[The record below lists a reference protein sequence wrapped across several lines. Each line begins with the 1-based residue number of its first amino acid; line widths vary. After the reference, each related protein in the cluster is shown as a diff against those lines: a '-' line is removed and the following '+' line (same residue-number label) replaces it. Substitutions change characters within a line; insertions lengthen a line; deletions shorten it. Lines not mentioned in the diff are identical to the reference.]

1 MHEIHIAHFWLEF
14 DRLFRGSYRSS
25 HVMPMS
31 IQYAALLPAIP
42 LTRSITSCSSDTMNH
57 DAVNPDLSVPPYAT
71 RQAPRAKHNVRR
83 AVTTAVLGQILEWY
97 DFFLY
102 GTAAALVF
110 GKLFFP
116 VGSDPLTGTIA
127 AFGGFTVGFI
137 ARPIGGVL
145 CGHIGDR
152 YGRKVVMMLTLMTM
166 GSATVLMGMLPTYQ
180 QIGIAA
186 PVLLVLLR
194 ILQGLAAGG
203 EWSGSILLI
212 HENAPQSKRGALA
225 AWSPCGAAFGF
236 VLSTAAFLLVQNL
249 PSADFQSWGWRL
261 PFLGSAALVALGL
274 WMRRS
279 VGESAAFAEVKATR
293 HESRM
298 PVIEVLRQCPREVLT
313 VFGLRFGEG
322 GASYIFFAFSIAYG
336 QFLGIK
342 SSWILSGLTISML
355 LMIPVSLFF
364 GHVTD
369 KVGRK
374 PVYLAGAVAMVL
386 VSWPYFS
393 LLGSGEYW
401 KIIAALILANSLT
414 LGILEGAQPAFISE
428 MLPVHLR
435 FSGLG
440 IGRELS
446 SVLGGGLSPMIAT
459 ALLAHYRS
467 AAPVAIYLG
476 ALGLIT
482 VIATLLAR
490 ETFPKAMRL
499 AAREHDATTSTHH

>member
-1 MHEIHIAHFWLEF
+1 
-14 DRLFRGSYRSS
+14 
-25 HVMPMS
+25 
-31 IQYAALLPAIP
+31 
-42 LTRSITSCSSDTMNH
+42 MNS
-57 DAVNPDLSVPPYAT
+57 DAVNSDLSAPLASRRSAAAT
-71 RQAPRAKHNVRR
+71 SGVRR

-116 VGSDPLTGTIA
+116 VGSDPLTGTVA

-145 CGHIGDR
+145 CGHLGDR
-152 YGRKVVMMLTLMTM
+152 YGRKLVTMLTLFAMGTATM
-166 GSATVLMGMLPTYQ
+166 LMGVLPTYQ
-180 QIGIAA
+180 QIGLAA
-186 PVLLVLLR
+186 PALLVCLR
-194 ILQGLAAGG
+194 IVQGLAAGG

-225 AWSPCGAAFGF
+225 AWSPCGAALGF
-236 VLSTAAFLLVQNL
+236 VLSTGAFLLVQNL
-249 PSADFQSWGWRL
+249 SSADFLSWGWRI
-261 PFLGSAALVALGL
+261 PFLCSAALVALGL

-279 VGESAAFAEVKATR
+279 VGESAAFARAKATR
-293 HESRM
+293 RDTRM

-313 VFGLRFGEG
+313 IFGLRFGEG

-342 SSWILSGLTISML
+342 SSWMLGGLTLSML
-355 LMIPVSLFF
+355 LMIPFSLFF
-364 GHVTD
+364 GYLTD

-374 PVYLAGAVAMVL
+374 PVYLAGAIAMVL
-386 VSWPYFS
+386 VAWPYFA

-401 KIIAALILANSLT
+401 KVITALVLANSLT

-428 MLPVHLR
+428 LLPVHLR

-440 IGRELS
+440 IGREIS

-467 AAPVAIYLG
+467 ATPVALYLG
-476 ALGLIT
+476 VLGLIT

-490 ETFPKAMRL
+490 ETYPKAMRIE
-499 AAREHDATTSTHH
+499 AHQETE

>member
-1 MHEIHIAHFWLEF
+1 MNPHATATL
-14 DRLFRGSYRSS
+14 SPSS
-25 HVMPMS
+25 PV
-31 IQYAALLPAIP
+31 
-42 LTRSITSCSSDTMNH
+42 RKTSS
-57 DAVNPDLSVPPYAT
+57 
-71 RQAPRAKHNVRR
+71 VRR

-137 ARPIGGVL
+137 ARPVGGVL

-152 YGRKVVMMLTLMTM
+152 YGRKTVMMLTLLTM
-166 GSATVLMGMLPTYQ
+166 GVATMCMGLLPTYQ

-186 PVLLVLLR
+186 PIGLVLLR

-212 HENAPQSKRGALA
+212 HESAPPSRRGALA
-225 AWSPCGAAFGF
+225 AWSPSGAAFGF
-236 VLSTAAFLLVQNL
+236 VLSTAAFLLAQTL
-249 PSADFQSWGWRL
+249 SPDDFLSWGWRV
-261 PFLGSAALVALGL
+261 PFLCSVVLVVLGL

-279 VGESAAFAEVKATR
+279 VEESADFAAVKSTHR
-293 HESRM
+293 ESRM
-298 PVIEVLRQCPREVLT
+298 PIVEVLRRCPSQVLT

-336 QFLGIK
+336 QFLGLK
-342 SSWILSGLTISML
+342 STWILGGLTLSML
-355 LMIPVSLFF
+355 LMIPVSLLM
-364 GHVTD
+364 GHLTD

-374 PVYLAGAVAMVL
+374 PVYLVGAIAMVL
-386 VSWPYFS
+386 VAYPYFT
-393 LLGSGEYW
+393 LLASGVLW
-401 KIIAALILANSLT
+401 KVIAALILANSIT

-428 MLPVHLR
+428 LLPVHLR

-440 IGRELS
+440 IGREIS

-467 AAPVAIYLG
+467 ATPVAIYLV
-476 ALGLIT
+476 ALALVT
-482 VIATLLAR
+482 VIATCIAP
-490 ETFPKAMRL
+490 ETFPR
-499 AAREHDATTSTHH
+499 AARLQAKQSAEPVTA

>member
-1 MHEIHIAHFWLEF
+1 
-14 DRLFRGSYRSS
+14 
-25 HVMPMS
+25 
-31 IQYAALLPAIP
+31 
-42 LTRSITSCSSDTMNH
+42 MNP
-57 DAVNPDLSVPPYAT
+57 DAVNSDLSVPLASQRSVRPAS
-71 RQAPRAKHNVRR
+71 NVRR

-152 YGRKVVMMLTLMTM
+152 YGRKVVMMLTLLTM
-166 GSATVLMGMLPTYQ
+166 GTATALMGMLPTYH

-212 HENAPQSKRGALA
+212 HENAPRSRRGALA

-236 VLSTAAFLLVQNL
+236 VLSTGAFLLVQNL
-249 PSADFQSWGWRL
+249 PSADFLSWGWRV
-261 PFLGSAALVALGL
+261 PFLCSIALVALGL

-279 VGESAAFAEVKATR
+279 VGESTAFAAVKATR
-293 HESRM
+293 RESRM
-298 PVIEVLRQCPREVLT
+298 PVIQVLRQCPREVAT
-313 VFGLRFGEG
+313 IFGLRFGEG
-322 GASYIFFAFSIAYG
+322 GASYLFFAFSIAYG

-342 SSWILSGLTISML
+342 SSWILSGLTLSML

-364 GHVTD
+364 GYLTD

-374 PVYLAGAVAMVL
+374 PVYLAGAIAMVL
-386 VSWPYFS
+386 VAWPYFV
-393 LLGSGEYW
+393 LIGSGEYW
-401 KIIAALILANSLT
+401 KIIAALVLANSIT
-414 LGILEGAQPAFISE
+414 LGMLEGAQPAFISE

-440 IGRELS
+440 VGREIS

-467 AAPVAIYLG
+467 AVPVALYLG

-482 VIATLLAR
+482 VVATLLAR
-490 ETFPKAMRL
+490 ETYPKAMRI
-499 AAREHDATTSTHH
+499 ADQQASQ

>member
-1 MHEIHIAHFWLEF
+1 
-14 DRLFRGSYRSS
+14 
-25 HVMPMS
+25 
-31 IQYAALLPAIP
+31 
-42 LTRSITSCSSDTMNH
+42 MNP
-57 DAVNPDLSVPPYAT
+57 DAVNPNLSAPPISA
-71 RQAPRAKHNVRR
+71 RPVSRNQSGVRR

-152 YGRKVVMMLTLMTM
+152 YGRKTVMMLTLFTM
-166 GSATVLMGMLPTYQ
+166 GCATVLMGVLPTYQ

-186 PVLLVLLR
+186 PVMLVMLR

-212 HENAPQSKRGALA
+212 HENAPQSRRGALA
-225 AWSPCGAAFGF
+225 AWSPCGAALGF
-236 VLSTAAFLLVQNL
+236 VLSTGAFLLAQNL
-249 PSADFQSWGWRL
+249 PPAAFQSWGWRV
-261 PFLGSAALVALGL
+261 PFLGSAALVILGL

-298 PVIEVLRQCPREVLT
+298 PVIEVLKQCPREVLT

-322 GASYIFFAFSIAYG
+322 AASYIFFAFSIAYA

-342 SSWILSGLTISML
+342 SSWVLSGLTISML
-355 LMIPVSLFF
+355 LMIPLSLFF

-374 PVYLAGAVAMVL
+374 PVYLAGAIAIVL
-386 VSWPYFS
+386 VAWPYFA

-401 KIIAALILANSLT
+401 KVLAALILANSIT

-440 IGRELS
+440 IGREVS

-476 ALGLIT
+476 VLGLIT

-490 ETFPKAMRL
+490 ETFPRAMRA
-499 AAREHDATTSTHH
+499 AARQRAE

>member
-1 MHEIHIAHFWLEF
+1 MGHIESIRLAPLLEHQGSGNHHFM
-14 DRLFRGSYRSS
+14 SS
-25 HVMPMS
+25 P
-31 IQYAALLPAIP
+31 
-42 LTRSITSCSSDTMNH
+42 TMNPE
-57 DAVNPDLSVPPYAT
+57 ALNSDLGAL
-71 RQAPRAKHNVRR
+71 AHPRSARSASNVRR

-116 VGSDPLTGTIA
+116 VGTDPLTGTIA

-152 YGRKVVMMLTLMTM
+152 YGRKAVMTLTLLTM
-166 GSATVLMGMLPTYQ
+166 GTATVLMGVLPTYRQ
-180 QIGIAA
+180 VGIAA
-186 PVLLVLLR
+186 PVMLVLLR

-212 HENAPQSKRGALA
+212 HENAPRSRRGALA
-225 AWSPCGAAFGF
+225 AWSPCGAALGF
-236 VLSTAAFLLVQNL
+236 VLSTGAFLLAKNV
-249 PSADFQSWGWRL
+249 PADDFHSWGWRL
-261 PFLGSAALVALGL
+261 PFLASAALVVLGL

-279 VGESAAFAEVKATR
+279 IGESAAFAEVKATR

-322 GASYIFFAFSIAYG
+322 AASYLFFAFSITYA
-336 QFLGIK
+336 QFLGIT
-342 SSWILSGLTISML
+342 SSWILGGLCISML

-364 GHVTD
+364 GWVTD

-374 PVYLAGAVAMVL
+374 PVYLAGAIAIMLVA
-386 VSWPYFS
+386 WPYFV

-401 KIIAALILANSLT
+401 KVVAALILANSVT
-414 LGILEGAQPAFISE
+414 LGILQGAQPAFISE

-440 IGRELS
+440 IGREVS

-459 ALLAHYRS
+459 ALLAHYHS
-467 AAPVAIYLG
+467 AVPVAIYLG
-476 ALGLIT
+476 VLGLVT
-482 VIATLLAR
+482 VVATLLAR
-490 ETFPKAMRL
+490 ETFPKAMR
-499 AAREHDATTSTHH
+499 AAVRQQPE

>member
-1 MHEIHIAHFWLEF
+1 MLA
-14 DRLFRGSYRSS
+14 SS
-25 HVMPMS
+25 S
-31 IQYAALLPAIP
+31 PA
-42 LTRSITSCSSDTMNH
+42 RDTG
-57 DAVNPDLSVPPYAT
+57 T
-71 RQAPRAKHNVRR
+71 VRR

-137 ARPIGGVL
+137 ARPVGGVL

-152 YGRKVVMMLTLMTM
+152 YGRKTVMMLTLLTM
-166 GSATVLMGMLPTYQ
+166 GTATVCMGLLPTYRQ
-180 QIGIAA
+180 VGIAA
-186 PVLLVLLR
+186 PVGLVLLR

-212 HENAPQSKRGALA
+212 HESAPASKRGALA

-236 VLSTAAFLLVQNL
+236 VLSTAAFLLAQTL
-249 PSADFQSWGWRL
+249 SPADFLSWGWRV
-261 PFLGSAALVALGL
+261 PFLCSTVLVVLGL

-279 VGESAAFAEVKATR
+279 VDESAEFVEVKATQR
-293 HESRM
+293 ESRM
-298 PVIEVLRQCPREVLT
+298 PIVEVLRRCPRQVLT

-342 SSWILSGLTISML
+342 STWVLSGLTVSML
-355 LMIPVSLFF
+355 LMIPVSLAM

-369 KVGRK
+369 KIGRK
-374 PVYLAGAVAMVL
+374 PVYLAGAMAMVL
-386 VSWPYFS
+386 VAYPYFV
-393 LLGSGEYW
+393 LLGSGVLW
-401 KIIAALILANSLT
+401 KVIAALILANSIT

-428 MLPVHLR
+428 LLPVPLR

-440 IGRELS
+440 IGREIS

-467 AAPVAIYLG
+467 ATPVAIYLV

-482 VIATLLAR
+482 VLATCIAP
-490 ETFPKAMRL
+490 ETFPRAARL
-499 AAREHDATTSTHH
+499 AARQPADAVTA

>member
-1 MHEIHIAHFWLEF
+1 
-14 DRLFRGSYRSS
+14 
-25 HVMPMS
+25 
-31 IQYAALLPAIP
+31 
-42 LTRSITSCSSDTMNH
+42 
-57 DAVNPDLSVPPYAT
+57 
-71 RQAPRAKHNVRR
+71 
-83 AVTTAVLGQILEWY
+83 VTTAVLGQILEWY

-137 ARPIGGVL
+137 ARPVGGVL

-152 YGRKVVMMLTLMTM
+152 YGRKTVMMLTLLTM
-166 GSATVLMGMLPTYQ
+166 GVATVCMGLLPTYQ
-180 QIGIAA
+180 QVGIAA
-186 PVLLVLLR
+186 PVGLVLLR

-212 HENAPQSKRGALA
+212 HESAPATKRGALA

-236 VLSTAAFLLVQNL
+236 VLSTTAFLLAQNL
-249 PSADFQSWGWRL
+249 STADFLSWGWRV
-261 PFLGSAALVALGL
+261 PFLCSAVLVVLGL

-279 VGESAAFAEVKATR
+279 VEESADFVEVKAT
-293 HESRM
+293 HSESRM
-298 PVIEVLRQCPREVLT
+298 PIVEVLRRCPRQVLT

-336 QFLGIK
+336 QFLGLK
-342 SSWILSGLTISML
+342 SAWILSGLTLSML
-355 LMIPVSLFF
+355 LMIPVSLLM

-369 KVGRK
+369 KIGRK
-374 PVYLAGAVAMVL
+374 PVYLAGAIAMVL
-386 VSWPYFS
+386 VAYPYFA
-393 LLGSGEYW
+393 LLGSGVLW
-401 KIIAALILANSLT
+401 KVIAALILANSIT

-428 MLPVHLR
+428 LLPVHLR

-440 IGRELS
+440 IGREIS

-459 ALLAHYRS
+459 ALLAHYGS
-467 AAPVAIYLG
+467 VTPVMIYLIG
-476 ALGLIT
+476 LALVT
-482 VIATLLAR
+482 VVATCIAP
-490 ETFPKAMRL
+490 ETFPR
-499 AAREHDATTSTHH
+499 AARQQARQEAEPVTA

>member
-1 MHEIHIAHFWLEF
+1 MIGKRKLQ
-14 DRLFRGSYRSS
+14 RLAQ
-25 HVMPMS
+25 PN
-31 IQYAALLPAIP
+31 
-42 LTRSITSCSSDTMNH
+42 TMNPH
-57 DAVNPDLSVPPYAT
+57 ATATLSSSSPLRKT
-71 RQAPRAKHNVRR
+71 STVRR

-137 ARPIGGVL
+137 ARPVGGVL

-152 YGRKVVMMLTLMTM
+152 YGRKTVMMLTLLTM
-166 GSATVLMGMLPTYQ
+166 GVATMCMGLLPTYQ

-186 PVLLVLLR
+186 PIALVLLR

-203 EWSGSILLI
+203 EWSGSILMI
-212 HENAPQSKRGALA
+212 HESAPASRRGALA
-225 AWSPCGAAFGF
+225 AWSPSGAAFGF
-236 VLSTAAFLLVQNL
+236 VLSTAAFLLAQTL
-249 PSADFQSWGWRL
+249 SPDDFLSWGWRV
-261 PFLGSAALVALGL
+261 PFLCSVVLVVLGL

-279 VGESAAFAEVKATR
+279 VEESADFVAVKATHR
-293 HESRM
+293 ESRM
-298 PVIEVLRQCPREVLT
+298 PIVEVLRRCPRQVLT

-336 QFLGIK
+336 QFLGLK
-342 SSWILSGLTISML
+342 STWILGGLTLSML
-355 LMIPVSLFF
+355 LMIPMSLLM
-364 GHVTD
+364 GHLTD
-369 KVGRK
+369 KIGRK
-374 PVYLAGAVAMVL
+374 PVYLAGAIAMVL
-386 VSWPYFS
+386 VAYPYFT
-393 LLGSGEYW
+393 LLASGVLW
-401 KIIAALILANSLT
+401 KVIAALILANSVT

-428 MLPVHLR
+428 LLPVHLR

-440 IGRELS
+440 IGREIS

-467 AAPVAIYLG
+467 ATPVAIYLV
-476 ALGLIT
+476 ALALVT
-482 VIATLLAR
+482 VIATCIAP
-490 ETFPKAMRL
+490 ETFPR
-499 AAREHDATTSTHH
+499 AARQQAKQGAEPVTA

>member
-1 MHEIHIAHFWLEF
+1 
-14 DRLFRGSYRSS
+14 
-25 HVMPMS
+25 
-31 IQYAALLPAIP
+31 
-42 LTRSITSCSSDTMNH
+42 MNS
-57 DAVNPDLSVPPYAT
+57 DLSAPPGSRRSA
-71 RQAPRAKHNVRR
+71 AVAGGVRR

-145 CGHIGDR
+145 CGHLGDR
-152 YGRKVVMMLTLMTM
+152 YGRKLVTMLTLFAMGTATM
-166 GSATVLMGMLPTYQ
+166 LMGVLPTYQ
-180 QIGIAA
+180 QIGLAA
-186 PVLLVLLR
+186 PALLVCLR
-194 ILQGLAAGG
+194 IVQGLAAGG

-225 AWSPCGAAFGF
+225 AWSPCGAALGF
-236 VLSTAAFLLVQNL
+236 VLSTGAFLVVQNL
-249 PSADFQSWGWRL
+249 SSSDFLSWGWRI
-261 PFLGSAALVALGL
+261 PFLCSAALVALGL

-279 VGESAAFAEVKATR
+279 VGESAAFARAKAAR

-298 PVIEVLRQCPREVLT
+298 PVIEALRQCPREVLT
-313 VFGLRFGEG
+313 IFGLRFGEG

-336 QFLGIK
+336 QFLGVK
-342 SSWILSGLTISML
+342 SSWILGGLTLSML
-355 LMIPVSLFF
+355 LMIPFSLFF
-364 GHVTD
+364 GYLTD
-369 KVGRK
+369 RVGRK
-374 PVYLAGAVAMVL
+374 PVYLAGAIATMLVAG
-386 VSWPYFS
+386 PYFA

-401 KIIAALILANSLT
+401 KVITALVLANSVT

-428 MLPVHLR
+428 LLPVHLR

-440 IGRELS
+440 IGREIA

-459 ALLAHYRS
+459 ALLMHYRS
-467 AAPVAIYLG
+467 ATPVALYLG

-490 ETFPKAMRL
+490 ETYPKAMRIK
-499 AAREHDATTSTHH
+499 ACQEAE

>member
-1 MHEIHIAHFWLEF
+1 MNPHATATL
-14 DRLFRGSYRSS
+14 SPSS
-25 HVMPMS
+25 PV
-31 IQYAALLPAIP
+31 
-42 LTRSITSCSSDTMNH
+42 RKTSS
-57 DAVNPDLSVPPYAT
+57 
-71 RQAPRAKHNVRR
+71 VRR

-137 ARPIGGVL
+137 ARPVGGVL

-152 YGRKVVMMLTLMTM
+152 YGRKTVMMLTLLTM
-166 GSATVLMGMLPTYQ
+166 GVATMCMGLLPTYQ

-186 PVLLVLLR
+186 PIGLVLLR

-212 HENAPQSKRGALA
+212 HESAPPSRRGALA
-225 AWSPCGAAFGF
+225 AWSPSGAAFGF
-236 VLSTAAFLLVQNL
+236 VLSTAAFLLAQTL
-249 PSADFQSWGWRL
+249 SPDDFLSWGWRV
-261 PFLGSAALVALGL
+261 PFLCSVVLVVLGL

-279 VGESAAFAEVKATR
+279 VEESADFAAVKSTHR
-293 HESRM
+293 ESRM
-298 PVIEVLRQCPREVLT
+298 PIVEVLRRCPRQVLT

-336 QFLGIK
+336 QFLGLK
-342 SSWILSGLTISML
+342 STWILGGLTLSML
-355 LMIPVSLFF
+355 LMLPVSLLM
-364 GHVTD
+364 GHLTD

-374 PVYLAGAVAMVL
+374 PVYLVGAIAMVL
-386 VSWPYFS
+386 VAYPYFT
-393 LLGSGEYW
+393 LLASGVLW
-401 KIIAALILANSLT
+401 KVIAALILANSIT

-428 MLPVHLR
+428 LLPVHLR

-440 IGRELS
+440 IGREIS

-467 AAPVAIYLG
+467 ATPVAIYLV
-476 ALGLIT
+476 ALALVT
-482 VIATLLAR
+482 VIATCIAP
-490 ETFPKAMRL
+490 ETFPR
-499 AAREHDATTSTHH
+499 AARLQAKQSAEPVTA

>member
-1 MHEIHIAHFWLEF
+1 MNSDAT
-14 DRLFRGSYRSS
+14 
-25 HVMPMS
+25 
-31 IQYAALLPAIP
+31 AALSPLPAVRP
-42 LTRSITSCSSDTMNH
+42 TS
-57 DAVNPDLSVPPYAT
+57 
-71 RQAPRAKHNVRR
+71 KVRR

-152 YGRKVVMMLTLMTM
+152 YGRKTVMMLTLLVM
-166 GSATVLMGMLPTYQ
+166 GTATVGMGLLPTYQ
-180 QIGIAA
+180 QIGLAA

-212 HENAPQSKRGALA
+212 YESAPAGKRGALA

-236 VLSTAAFLLVQNL
+236 VLSTAAFLLAQTL
-249 PSADFQSWGWRL
+249 SPADFHSWGWRA
-261 PFLGSAALVALGL
+261 PFLCSAVLVALGL

-279 VGESAAFAEVKATR
+279 VDESTEFAEVKAKR
-293 HESRM
+293 RDSRM
-298 PVIEVLRQCPREVLT
+298 PIVEVLRECPRQVLT

-322 GASYIFFAFSIAYG
+322 AASYIFFAFSIAYS
-336 QFLGIK
+336 QFIGLK
-342 SSWILSGLTISML
+342 SSWVLGGLTLSML
-355 LMIPVSLFF
+355 LMIPVSLLM
-364 GHVTD
+364 GRVTD
-369 KVGRK
+369 RIGRK
-374 PVYLAGAVAMVL
+374 PVYLAGAIAMVL
-386 VSWPYFS
+386 VAYPYFV
-393 LLGSGEYW
+393 LLGSGEWW
-401 KIIAALILANSLT
+401 KVIAAFVLANSIT

-428 MLPVHLR
+428 LLPTHLR

-440 IGRELS
+440 IGREIS

-467 AAPVAIYLG
+467 AAPVAVYLV

-482 VIATLLAR
+482 VVATCLAP
-490 ETFPKAMRL
+490 ETFPKAARL
-499 AAREHDATTSTHH
+499 QAQREDHDNGQHTA

>member
-1 MHEIHIAHFWLEF
+1 MNPHATATL
-14 DRLFRGSYRSS
+14 SS
-25 HVMPMS
+25 SSPV
-31 IQYAALLPAIP
+31 
-42 LTRSITSCSSDTMNH
+42 RKTST
-57 DAVNPDLSVPPYAT
+57 
-71 RQAPRAKHNVRR
+71 VRR

-137 ARPIGGVL
+137 ARPVGGVL

-152 YGRKVVMMLTLMTM
+152 YGRKTVMMLTLLTM
-166 GSATVLMGMLPTYQ
+166 GVATMCMGLLPTYH

-186 PVLLVLLR
+186 PIGLVLLR

-212 HENAPQSKRGALA
+212 HESAPASRRGALS
-225 AWSPCGAAFGF
+225 AWSPSGAAFGF
-236 VLSTAAFLLVQNL
+236 VLSTAAFLLAQTL
-249 PSADFQSWGWRL
+249 SPDDFLSWGWRV
-261 PFLGSAALVALGL
+261 PFLCSVVLVVLGL

-279 VGESAAFAEVKATR
+279 VEESAEFVAVKATHR
-293 HESRM
+293 ESRM
-298 PVIEVLRQCPREVLT
+298 PIVEVLRRCPRQVLT

-336 QFLGIK
+336 QFLGLK
-342 SSWILSGLTISML
+342 STWILGGLTLSML
-355 LMIPVSLFF
+355 LMIPVSLLM
-364 GHVTD
+364 GHLTD
-369 KVGRK
+369 KIGRK
-374 PVYLAGAVAMVL
+374 PVYLVGAIAMVL
-386 VSWPYFS
+386 VAYPYFT
-393 LLGSGEYW
+393 LLASGVLW
-401 KIIAALILANSLT
+401 KVIAALILANSMT

-428 MLPVHLR
+428 LLPVHLR

-440 IGRELS
+440 IGREIS

-467 AAPVAIYLG
+467 ATPVAIYLV
-476 ALGLIT
+476 ALALVT
-482 VIATLLAR
+482 VIATLIAP
-490 ETFPKAMRL
+490 ETFPRSARL
-499 AAREHDATTSTHH
+499 QARQSAEPVTA

>member
-1 MHEIHIAHFWLEF
+1 MNSHATATLP
-14 DRLFRGSYRSS
+14 SS
-25 HVMPMS
+25 S
-31 IQYAALLPAIP
+31 P
-42 LTRSITSCSSDTMNH
+42 LRRTNT
-57 DAVNPDLSVPPYAT
+57 
-71 RQAPRAKHNVRR
+71 VRR

-137 ARPIGGVL
+137 ARPVGGVL

-152 YGRKVVMMLTLMTM
+152 YGRKTVMMLTLLTM
-166 GSATVLMGMLPTYQ
+166 GVATVCMGLLPTYQ
-180 QIGIAA
+180 QVGIAA
-186 PVLLVLLR
+186 PVGLVLLR

-212 HENAPQSKRGALA
+212 HESAPATKRGALA

-236 VLSTAAFLLVQNL
+236 VLSTTAFLLAQNL
-249 PSADFQSWGWRL
+249 STADFLSWGWRV
-261 PFLGSAALVALGL
+261 PFLCSAVLVVLGL

-279 VGESAAFAEVKATR
+279 VEESADFVEVKAT
-293 HESRM
+293 HSESRM
-298 PVIEVLRQCPREVLT
+298 PIVEVLRRCPRQVLT

-336 QFLGIK
+336 QFLGLK
-342 SSWILSGLTISML
+342 SAWILSGLTLSML
-355 LMIPVSLFF
+355 LMIPVSLLM

-369 KVGRK
+369 KIGRK
-374 PVYLAGAVAMVL
+374 PVYLAGAIAMVL
-386 VSWPYFS
+386 VAYPYFA
-393 LLGSGEYW
+393 LLGSGVLW
-401 KIIAALILANSLT
+401 KVIAALILANSIT

-428 MLPVHLR
+428 LLPVHLR

-440 IGRELS
+440 IGREIS

-459 ALLAHYRS
+459 ALLAHYGS
-467 AAPVAIYLG
+467 VTPVMIYLIG
-476 ALGLIT
+476 LALVT
-482 VIATLLAR
+482 VVATCIAP
-490 ETFPKAMRL
+490 ETFPR
-499 AAREHDATTSTHH
+499 AARQQARQEAEPVTA

>member
-1 MHEIHIAHFWLEF
+1 MNSDAT
-14 DRLFRGSYRSS
+14 
-25 HVMPMS
+25 
-31 IQYAALLPAIP
+31 AALTPLPAIRP
-42 LTRSITSCSSDTMNH
+42 TS
-57 DAVNPDLSVPPYAT
+57 
-71 RQAPRAKHNVRR
+71 KVRR
-83 AVTTAVLGQILEWY
+83 AVTTAVLGQVLEWY

-152 YGRKVVMMLTLMTM
+152 YGRKTVMMLTLLVM
-166 GSATVLMGMLPTYQ
+166 GTATVCMGLLPTYQ
-180 QIGIAA
+180 QIGLAA
-186 PVLLVLLR
+186 PVMLVLLR

-212 HENAPQSKRGALA
+212 HENAPAARRGALA

-236 VLSTAAFLLVQNL
+236 VLSTAAFLLVQTL
-249 PSADFQSWGWRL
+249 SPADFHSWGWRV
-261 PFLGSAALVALGL
+261 PFLCSAVLVALGL

-279 VGESAAFAEVKATR
+279 VDESAEFAEVKATHR
-293 HESRM
+293 DARM
-298 PVIEVLRQCPREVLT
+298 PIVEVLRQCPRQVLT

-322 GASYIFFAFSIAYG
+322 AASYIFFAFSIAYG
-336 QFLGIK
+336 QFIGLK
-342 SSWILSGLTISML
+342 SSWMLGGLTVSML
-355 LMIPVSLFF
+355 LMIPVSLLM
-364 GHVTD
+364 GRLTD
-369 KVGRK
+369 RIGRK

-386 VSWPYFS
+386 VAYPYFA
-393 LLGSGEYW
+393 LLGSGVLW
-401 KIIAALILANSLT
+401 KVITALVLANSIT

-428 MLPVHLR
+428 LLPVHLR

-440 IGRELS
+440 IGREIS
-446 SVLGGGLSPMIAT
+446 SVLGGGLSPMVAT

-467 AAPVAIYLG
+467 AAPVAIYLVV
-476 ALGLIT
+476 LGLIT
-482 VIATLLAR
+482 VLATCFAP
-490 ETFPKAMRL
+490 ETFPKALRL
-499 AAREHDATTSTHH
+499 QATTKEHAGQESV

>member
-1 MHEIHIAHFWLEF
+1 MNSDLGAPLAA
-14 DRLFRGSYRSS
+14 RRPARS
-25 HVMPMS
+25 
-31 IQYAALLPAIP
+31 
-42 LTRSITSCSSDTMNH
+42 TSD
-57 DAVNPDLSVPPYAT
+57 
-71 RQAPRAKHNVRR
+71 VRR

-152 YGRKVVMMLTLMTM
+152 YGRKLVTMLTLFTM
-166 GSATVLMGMLPTYQ
+166 GTATMLMGLLPTYQ
-180 QIGIAA
+180 QIGLAA
-186 PVLLVLLR
+186 PVLLVCLR
-194 ILQGLAAGG
+194 IVQGLAAGG

-212 HENAPQSKRGALA
+212 HENAPQSKRGALS

-236 VLSTAAFLLVQNL
+236 VLSTGAFLLAQNL
-249 PSADFQSWGWRL
+249 SPDDFHSWGWRI
-261 PFLGSAALVALGL
+261 PFLCSAALVVLGL

-279 VGESAAFAEVKATR
+279 VGESAAYAEAQAKR
-293 HESRM
+293 RENRDNHESRATRL
-298 PVIEVLRQCPREVLT
+298 PVLEVLRQCPREVLT
-313 VFGLRFGEG
+313 IFGLRFGEG
-322 GASYIFFAFSIAYG
+322 GASYIFFAFSLAYG
-336 QFLGIK
+336 QFVGVK
-342 SSWILSGLTISML
+342 SSWILGGLTVSML
-355 LMIPVSLFF
+355 LMIPCTLFF
-364 GHVTD
+364 GYLTD

-374 PVYLAGAVAMVL
+374 PVYLAGAIAVVL
-386 VSWPYFS
+386 VAWPYFA
-393 LLGSGEYW
+393 LLGSGVYW
-401 KIIAALILANSLT
+401 KVMTALVLANSVT

-440 IGRELS
+440 VGREIS

-467 AAPVAIYLG
+467 ATPVALYLG

-490 ETFPKAMRL
+490 ETYPKAMRIR
-499 AAREHDATTSTHH
+499 ARQEAE

>member
-1 MHEIHIAHFWLEF
+1 
-14 DRLFRGSYRSS
+14 
-25 HVMPMS
+25 
-31 IQYAALLPAIP
+31 
-42 LTRSITSCSSDTMNH
+42 MNP
-57 DAVNPDLSVPPYAT
+57 DAVNSDLSVP
-71 RQAPRAKHNVRR
+71 RASQRSARPASNVRR

-152 YGRKVVMMLTLMTM
+152 YGRKIVMMLTLLTM
-166 GSATVLMGMLPTYQ
+166 GTATALMGVLPTYQ
-180 QIGIAA
+180 EIGIAA
-186 PVLLVLLR
+186 PVMLVLLR

-225 AWSPCGAAFGF
+225 AWSPCGAALGF
-236 VLSTAAFLLVQNL
+236 VLSTAAFLLVQQL
-249 PSADFQSWGWRL
+249 SSADFQSWGWRI
-261 PFLGSAALVALGL
+261 PFLASAALVVLGL

-313 VFGLRFGEG
+313 IFGLRFGEG
-322 GASYIFFAFSIAYG
+322 GASYIFFAFTIAYG

-342 SSWILSGLTISML
+342 SSWILGGLTISML

-374 PVYLAGAVAMVL
+374 PVYLAGAIAMLLVA
-386 VSWPYFS
+386 WPYFT

-401 KIIAALILANSLT
+401 KIVLGLVLANSLT

-440 IGRELS
+440 IGREIS

-459 ALLAHYRS
+459 ALLAHYHS
-467 AAPVAIYLG
+467 PVPVALYLG

-482 VIATLLAR
+482 VIATLIAR
-490 ETFPKAMRL
+490 ETYPKAMRIKAL
-499 AAREHDATTSTHH
+499 QERE

>member
-1 MHEIHIAHFWLEF
+1 MNPHATATL
-14 DRLFRGSYRSS
+14 SS
-25 HVMPMS
+25 S
-31 IQYAALLPAIP
+31 SP
-42 LTRSITSCSSDTMNH
+42 LRKTST
-57 DAVNPDLSVPPYAT
+57 
-71 RQAPRAKHNVRR
+71 VRR

-137 ARPIGGVL
+137 ARPVGGVL

-152 YGRKVVMMLTLMTM
+152 YGRKTVMMLTLLTM
-166 GSATVLMGMLPTYQ
+166 GVATMCMGLLPTYQ

-186 PVLLVLLR
+186 PIALVLLR

-203 EWSGSILLI
+203 EWSGSILMI
-212 HENAPQSKRGALA
+212 HESAPASRRGALA
-225 AWSPCGAAFGF
+225 AWSPSGAAFGF
-236 VLSTAAFLLVQNL
+236 VLSTAAFLLAQTL
-249 PSADFQSWGWRL
+249 SPDDFLSWGWRV
-261 PFLGSAALVALGL
+261 PFLCSVVLVVLGL

-279 VGESAAFAEVKATR
+279 VEESADFVAVKATHR
-293 HESRM
+293 ESRM
-298 PVIEVLRQCPREVLT
+298 PIVEVLRRCPRQVLT

-336 QFLGIK
+336 QFLGLK
-342 SSWILSGLTISML
+342 STWILGGLTLSML
-355 LMIPVSLFF
+355 LMIPMSLLM
-364 GHVTD
+364 GHLTD
-369 KVGRK
+369 KIGRK
-374 PVYLAGAVAMVL
+374 PVYLAGAIAMVL
-386 VSWPYFS
+386 VAYPYFT
-393 LLGSGEYW
+393 LLASGVLW
-401 KIIAALILANSLT
+401 KVIAALILANSVT

-428 MLPVHLR
+428 LLPVHLR

-440 IGRELS
+440 IGREIS

-467 AAPVAIYLG
+467 ATPVAIYLV
-476 ALGLIT
+476 ALAHVT
-482 VIATLLAR
+482 VIATCIAP
-490 ETFPKAMRL
+490 ETFPR
-499 AAREHDATTSTHH
+499 AARQQAKQGAEPVTA

>member
-1 MHEIHIAHFWLEF
+1 
-14 DRLFRGSYRSS
+14 
-25 HVMPMS
+25 
-31 IQYAALLPAIP
+31 
-42 LTRSITSCSSDTMNH
+42 MNP
-57 DAVNPDLSVPPYAT
+57 DAVNSDLSMPLASQRTVRSAS
-71 RQAPRAKHNVRR
+71 NVRR

-152 YGRKVVMMLTLMTM
+152 YGRKVVMMLTLLTM
-166 GSATVLMGMLPTYQ
+166 GTATALMGVLPTYH

-194 ILQGLAAGG
+194 VLQGLAAGG

-212 HENAPQSKRGALA
+212 HENAPRSKRGALT
-225 AWSPCGAAFGF
+225 AWSPCGAALGF
-236 VLSTAAFLLVQNL
+236 VLSTGAFLLVQNL
-249 PSADFQSWGWRL
+249 SSVDFLSWGWRV
-261 PFLGSAALVALGL
+261 PFLCSVALVALGL

-279 VGESAAFAEVKATR
+279 VGESTAFAEVKATR

-298 PVIEVLRQCPREVLT
+298 PVIEVLRQCPREVAT
-313 VFGLRFGEG
+313 IFGLRFGEG
-322 GASYIFFAFSIAYG
+322 GASYLFFAFSIAYG

-342 SSWILSGLTISML
+342 SSWILSGLTLSML
-355 LMIPVSLFF
+355 LMIPVSLLF
-364 GHVTD
+364 GYLTD

-374 PVYLAGAVAMVL
+374 PVYLAGAIAMVL
-386 VSWPYFS
+386 VAWPYFA
-393 LLGSGEYW
+393 LIGSGEYW
-401 KIIAALILANSLT
+401 KIVAALVLANSIT

-440 IGRELS
+440 VGREIS

-467 AAPVAIYLG
+467 AVPVALYLG

-482 VIATLLAR
+482 VVATLLAR
-490 ETFPKAMRL
+490 ETYPKSMRL
-499 AAREHDATTSTHH
+499 EDRQASK

>member
-1 MHEIHIAHFWLEF
+1 
-14 DRLFRGSYRSS
+14 
-25 HVMPMS
+25 
-31 IQYAALLPAIP
+31 
-42 LTRSITSCSSDTMNH
+42 MNP
-57 DAVNPDLSVPPYAT
+57 DAVNSDLSVPLVLQRSVPST
-71 RQAPRAKHNVRR
+71 SNVRR
-83 AVTTAVLGQILEWY
+83 AVTTGVLGQILEWY

-127 AFGGFTVGFI
+127 AFAGFTVGFI

-152 YGRKVVMMLTLMTM
+152 YGRKVVMMLTLLTM
-166 GSATVLMGMLPTYQ
+166 GAATALMGMLPTYR

-186 PVLLVLLR
+186 PILLVLLR

-212 HENAPQSKRGALA
+212 HENAPRSKRGALS
-225 AWSPCGAAFGF
+225 AWSPCGAALGF
-236 VLSTAAFLLVQNL
+236 VLSTGAFLLVQNL
-249 PSADFQSWGWRL
+249 SSADFMSWGWRV
-261 PFLGSAALVALGL
+261 PFLCSLALVALGL

-279 VGESAAFAEVKATR
+279 VGESTAFAEVKATR
-293 HESRM
+293 RESRM

-313 VFGLRFGEG
+313 IFGLRFGEG
-322 GASYIFFAFSIAYG
+322 GASYLFFAFSIAYG

-342 SSWILSGLTISML
+342 SSWILSGLTVSML

-374 PVYLAGAVAMVL
+374 PVYLAGAIAIMLVA
-386 VSWPYFS
+386 WPYFV
-393 LLGSGEYW
+393 LIGSGEYW
-401 KIIAALILANSLT
+401 KIIVALVLANSIT

-440 IGRELS
+440 VGREIS

-467 AAPVAIYLG
+467 AVPVALYLG
-476 ALGLIT
+476 LLGVIT

-490 ETFPKAMRL
+490 ETYPKSMRIEDRQ
-499 AAREHDATTSTHH
+499 ASQ

>member
-1 MHEIHIAHFWLEF
+1 M
-14 DRLFRGSYRSS
+14 
-25 HVMPMS
+25 
-31 IQYAALLPAIP
+31 
-42 LTRSITSCSSDTMNH
+42 
-57 DAVNPDLSVPPYAT
+57 
-71 RQAPRAKHNVRR
+71 
-83 AVTTAVLGQILEWY
+83 TTAVLGQILEWY

-137 ARPIGGVL
+137 ARPVGGVL

-152 YGRKVVMMLTLMTM
+152 YGRKTVMMLTLLTM
-166 GSATVLMGMLPTYQ
+166 GVATVCMGLLPTYQ
-180 QIGIAA
+180 QVGIAA
-186 PVLLVLLR
+186 PVGLVLLR

-212 HENAPQSKRGALA
+212 HESAPATKRGALA

-236 VLSTAAFLLVQNL
+236 VLSTTAFLLAQNL
-249 PSADFQSWGWRL
+249 STADFLSWGWRV
-261 PFLGSAALVALGL
+261 PFLCSAVLVVLGL

-279 VGESAAFAEVKATR
+279 VEESADFVEVKAT
-293 HESRM
+293 HSESRM
-298 PVIEVLRQCPREVLT
+298 PIVEVLRRCPRQVLT

-336 QFLGIK
+336 QFLGLK
-342 SSWILSGLTISML
+342 SAWILSGLTLSML
-355 LMIPVSLFF
+355 LMIPVSLLM

-369 KVGRK
+369 KIGRK
-374 PVYLAGAVAMVL
+374 PVYLAGAIAMVL
-386 VSWPYFS
+386 VAYPYFA
-393 LLGSGEYW
+393 LLGSGVLW
-401 KIIAALILANSLT
+401 KVIAALILANSIT

-428 MLPVHLR
+428 LLPVHLR

-440 IGRELS
+440 IGREIS

-459 ALLAHYRS
+459 ALLAHYGS
-467 AAPVAIYLG
+467 VTPVMIYLIG
-476 ALGLIT
+476 LALVT
-482 VIATLLAR
+482 VVATCIAP
-490 ETFPKAMRL
+490 ETFPR
-499 AAREHDATTSTHH
+499 AARQQARQEAEPVTA

>member
-1 MHEIHIAHFWLEF
+1 MNPHATATL
-14 DRLFRGSYRSS
+14 SPSS
-25 HVMPMS
+25 PVRKPG
-31 IQYAALLPAIP
+31 
-42 LTRSITSCSSDTMNH
+42 T
-57 DAVNPDLSVPPYAT
+57 
-71 RQAPRAKHNVRR
+71 VRR

-137 ARPIGGVL
+137 ARPVGGVL

-152 YGRKVVMMLTLMTM
+152 YGRKTVMMLTLLTM
-166 GSATVLMGMLPTYQ
+166 GAATMCMGLLPTYQ

-186 PVLLVLLR
+186 PIALVLLR

-203 EWSGSILLI
+203 EWSGSILMI
-212 HENAPQSKRGALA
+212 HESAPPSRRGALA
-225 AWSPCGAAFGF
+225 AWSPSGAAFGF
-236 VLSTAAFLLVQNL
+236 VLSTAAFLLAQTL
-249 PSADFQSWGWRL
+249 SSDDFLSWGWRV
-261 PFLGSAALVALGL
+261 PFLCSVVLVVLGL

-279 VGESAAFAEVKATR
+279 VEESADFVAVKATHR
-293 HESRM
+293 ESRM
-298 PVIEVLRQCPREVLT
+298 PIVEVLRRCPRQVLT

-336 QFLGIK
+336 QFLGVK
-342 SSWILSGLTISML
+342 STWILGGLTLSML
-355 LMIPVSLFF
+355 LMIPVSLLM
-364 GHVTD
+364 GHLTD
-369 KVGRK
+369 KIGRK
-374 PVYLAGAVAMVL
+374 PVYLAGAIAMVL
-386 VSWPYFS
+386 VAYPYFT
-393 LLGSGEYW
+393 LLASGVLW
-401 KIIAALILANSLT
+401 KVIAALILANSVT

-428 MLPVHLR
+428 LLPVHLR

-440 IGRELS
+440 IGREIS

-467 AAPVAIYLG
+467 ATPVAIYLV
-476 ALGLIT
+476 ALALVT
-482 VIATLLAR
+482 VIATCIAP
-490 ETFPKAMRL
+490 ETFPR
-499 AAREHDATTSTHH
+499 AARQQAKQGAEPVTA

>member
-1 MHEIHIAHFWLEF
+1 
-14 DRLFRGSYRSS
+14 
-25 HVMPMS
+25 
-31 IQYAALLPAIP
+31 
-42 LTRSITSCSSDTMNH
+42 MNP
-57 DAVNPDLSVPPYAT
+57 DAVNSDLSMPLASQRTVRSAS
-71 RQAPRAKHNVRR
+71 NVRR

-152 YGRKVVMMLTLMTM
+152 YGRKVVMMLTLLTM
-166 GSATVLMGMLPTYQ
+166 GTATALMGVLPTYH

-212 HENAPQSKRGALA
+212 HENAPRSRRGALA
-225 AWSPCGAAFGF
+225 AWSPCGAALGF
-236 VLSTAAFLLVQNL
+236 VLSTGAFLLVQNL
-249 PSADFQSWGWRL
+249 SSVDFLSWGWRV
-261 PFLGSAALVALGL
+261 PFLCSVALVALGL

-279 VGESAAFAEVKATR
+279 VGESTAFAEVKATR

-298 PVIEVLRQCPREVLT
+298 PVIEVLRQCPREVAT
-313 VFGLRFGEG
+313 IFGLRFGEG
-322 GASYIFFAFSIAYG
+322 GASYLFFAFSIAYG

-342 SSWILSGLTISML
+342 SNWILSGLTLSML

-364 GHVTD
+364 GYLTD

-374 PVYLAGAVAMVL
+374 PVYLAGAIAMVL
-386 VSWPYFS
+386 VAWPYFA
-393 LLGSGEYW
+393 LIGSGEYW
-401 KIIAALILANSLT
+401 KIVAALVLANSIT

-440 IGRELS
+440 VGREIS

-467 AAPVAIYLG
+467 AVPVALYLG

-482 VIATLLAR
+482 VVATLLAR
-490 ETFPKAMRL
+490 ETYPKSMRI
-499 AAREHDATTSTHH
+499 ADRQASK

>member
-1 MHEIHIAHFWLEF
+1 
-14 DRLFRGSYRSS
+14 
-25 HVMPMS
+25 
-31 IQYAALLPAIP
+31 
-42 LTRSITSCSSDTMNH
+42 MNS
-57 DAVNPDLSVPPYAT
+57 DAVNPDLSAPLASHRSAAT
-71 RQAPRAKHNVRR
+71 SGVRR
-83 AVTTAVLGQILEWY
+83 AVTTAVLGQVLEWY

-145 CGHIGDR
+145 CGHLGDR
-152 YGRKVVMMLTLMTM
+152 YGRKLVTMLTLFAM
-166 GSATVLMGMLPTYQ
+166 GSATMLMGVLPTYQ
-180 QIGIAA
+180 QIGLAA
-186 PVLLVLLR
+186 PVLLVCLR
-194 ILQGLAAGG
+194 IVQGLAAGG

-236 VLSTAAFLLVQNL
+236 VLSTGAFLLVQNL
-249 PSADFQSWGWRL
+249 AKSDFLSWGWRI
-261 PFLGSAALVALGL
+261 PFLCSAALVALGL

-279 VGESAAFAEVKATR
+279 VGESAAFARAKAKR
-293 HESRM
+293 PESRM

-313 VFGLRFGEG
+313 IFGLRFGEG

-342 SSWILSGLTISML
+342 SSWILGGLTLSML
-355 LMIPVSLFF
+355 LMIPSSLFF
-364 GHVTD
+364 GYLTD

-374 PVYLAGAVAMVL
+374 PVYLAGAIAMVL
-386 VSWPYFS
+386 VAWPYFA

-401 KIIAALILANSLT
+401 KVITALVLANSVT

-428 MLPVHLR
+428 LLPVHLR

-440 IGRELS
+440 IGREIS

-467 AAPVAIYLG
+467 ATPVALYLG
-476 ALGLIT
+476 VLGLIT

-490 ETFPKAMRL
+490 ETYPKAMRIK
-499 AAREHDATTSTHH
+499 AHQEAE

>member
-1 MHEIHIAHFWLEF
+1 
-14 DRLFRGSYRSS
+14 
-25 HVMPMS
+25 
-31 IQYAALLPAIP
+31 
-42 LTRSITSCSSDTMNH
+42 MNP
-57 DAVNPDLSVPPYAT
+57 DAVNSELGAPPLAT
-71 RQAPRAKHNVRR
+71 RRSRRAASGVRR
-83 AVTTAVLGQILEWY
+83 AVITAVLGQILEWY

-116 VGSDPLTGTIA
+116 VGSDPLTGKIA

-152 YGRKVVMMLTLMTM
+152 HGRKAVMMLTLLTM
-166 GSATVLMGMLPTYQ
+166 GSATVLMGVLPTYQ
-180 QIGIAA
+180 QIGVAA

-225 AWSPCGAAFGF
+225 AWSPGGAALGF
-236 VLSTAAFLLVQNL
+236 VLSTGAFLLVQNL
-249 PSADFQSWGWRL
+249 SSTDFQNWGWRV

-279 VGESAAFAEVKATR
+279 VGESAAFAEVKAKH

-298 PVIEVLRQCPREVLT
+298 PVIEVLKQCPREVLT

-322 GASYIFFAFSIAYG
+322 GASYILFAFSIAYG

-355 LMIPVSLFF
+355 LMIPVSLFV
-364 GHVTD
+364 GHLTD
-369 KVGRK
+369 RVGRK
-374 PVYLAGAVAMVL
+374 PMYLLGSVAIVL
-386 VSWPYFS
+386 VAWPYFA

-401 KIIAALILANSLT
+401 KVIGAMVLANSLT
-414 LGILEGAQPAFISE
+414 IGILEGAQPAFISE
-428 MLPVHLR
+428 LLPVHLR

-467 AAPVAIYLG
+467 ATPVAIYLC
-476 ALGLIT
+476 ALGVVT

-490 ETFPKAMRL
+490 ETYPKAMRI
-499 AAREHDATTSTHH
+499 AARQHAE

>member
-1 MHEIHIAHFWLEF
+1 MPAGLVSPLPPISMAVT
-14 DRLFRGSYRSS
+14 RTPQYRDLPHAMNSDAT
-25 HVMPMS
+25 
-31 IQYAALLPAIP
+31 AALNPLPAVRP
-42 LTRSITSCSSDTMNH
+42 TS
-57 DAVNPDLSVPPYAT
+57 
-71 RQAPRAKHNVRR
+71 KVRR

-152 YGRKVVMMLTLMTM
+152 YGRKTVMMLTLLVM
-166 GSATVLMGMLPTYQ
+166 GTATVGMGLLPTYQ

-186 PVLLVLLR
+186 PVMLVLLR

-212 HENAPQSKRGALA
+212 YESAPASKRGALA
-225 AWSPCGAAFGF
+225 AWSPSGAAFGF
-236 VLSTAAFLLVQNL
+236 VLSTTAFLLVQTL
-249 PSADFQSWGWRL
+249 SPSDFHSWGWRV
-261 PFLGSAALVALGL
+261 PFLCSAVLVALGL

-279 VGESAAFAEVKATR
+279 VDESAEFAEVKATR
-293 HESRM
+293 RASRM
-298 PVIEVLRQCPREVLT
+298 PIVEVLRQCPREVLT

-322 GASYIFFAFSIAYG
+322 AASYIFFAFSIAYS
-336 QFLGIK
+336 QFIGIK
-342 SSWILSGLTISML
+342 SSWVLGGLTLSML
-355 LMIPVSLFF
+355 LMIPVSLLM
-364 GHVTD
+364 GRLTD
-369 KVGRK
+369 KIGRK
-374 PVYLAGAVAMVL
+374 PVYLAGAIAMVL
-386 VSWPYFS
+386 VAYPYFT
-393 LLGSGEYW
+393 LLGSGVLW
-401 KIIAALILANSLT
+401 KVIAALVLANSIT

-428 MLPVHLR
+428 LLPVHLR

-440 IGRELS
+440 IGREIS
-446 SVLGGGLSPMIAT
+446 SVLGGGLSPMVAT

-467 AAPVAIYLG
+467 AAPVAIYLVV
-476 ALGLIT
+476 LGLIT
-482 VIATLLAR
+482 VIATCLAP
-490 ETFPKAMRL
+490 ETFPKALRIQ
-499 AAREHDATTSTHH
+499 AQRKEQDNA